1 MPAVMNELKLDS
13 RHEEGWN
20 MKRIISAFLIA
31 VGVMTFSTPASSQ
44 VLSDYS
50 SVPPF
55 VSASVPPSVMFVMS
69 KDHKLFYKA
78 YNDLIDLDEDGT
90 IDTTYKDT
98 IDYYGYFDSNKC
110 YTYSGSRFE
119 PSAAATGANL
129 HYCSAKW
136 SGNFLNWAT
145 MARIDIIRKVLYG
158 GYRTVDTNTT
168 TVLSRATLPRDAHSW
183 AKVYTG
189 SDIGNLTPNAW
200 TAITFCNTNTS
211 GTGSQATSSLVM
223 IVNGAFPYS
232 ASTEVAQCRIREQ
245 VASPTALGPTYT
257 YNVDVLVCVTSLL
270 DPNCQEYK
278 QGSSA
283 SGYKPVGVL
292 QKLGV
297 DRKGTV
303 DTSDDVSQMKFGLL
317 TGSYGA
323 SKAGGVLRSN
333 MSDML
338 AEIDNANGM
347 IKSSSEIIKTIDA
360 FKATTN
366 YTFPTVS
373 SSSPYGV
380 SAGGSY
386 TSTNIWGNPIGEM
399 LYETIRYYQGRSSY
413 TSQFYVNDANFNE
426 ETQWYDPYGTCTN
439 CAKCP
444 YCTKPF
450 TLIFSDLTPSF
461 DSDHLPGSY
470 WPTTISTSDTPS
482 VQTLITNSGINTLDG
497 VNKAFVGQYQN
508 SATDSGKCTPKGPAS
523 GVVNFGQVRGVCVE
537 EPTRQGS
544 FYIAGLA
551 HYAKT
556 TDLNAIQGDQK
567 MTTYVVAAGS
577 SVPTLE
583 FKVGPDPATAL
594 PVQILPIFHDG
605 CPDTTLAGCTS
616 LGQYG
621 DNSKGQIA
629 DFQYC
634 QNDADWTAEQAIPN
648 SYTSCYDIL
657 WDDSEEGGDYDLDSR
672 YRIYVKKTN
681 TTITVKTKGLY
692 ANAGNTGFMGY
703 IISGVN
709 ISASVTADDI
719 YDLRCGGS
727 LAGNTDCDRA
737 SDGNET
743 ATVERTFTAV
753 SSTSGILKDPL
764 WYAAKYGGFEDS
776 NANGIPDLQKEWDE
790 DGDGVPDTFYRAD
803 NPLQLEAK
811 LTEALADILSKSS
824 SGTSVSVLATSSGG
838 EGAIYQ
844 AYFYPS
850 IFEGT
855 EEIAWL
861 GYLQGLFFDA
871 DGQLREDSNQDGA
884 LVLKGANADKVV
896 QTFFDTSNQETR
908 VRRYNVDANGDPT
921 GTPEVITLSELNP
934 IWEAG
939 KKLAQRDTST
949 NPRTIKTW
957 VDSDGDGVVDSGEF
971 IDFSTA
977 NEATLR
983 KYLRAANSTEGT
995 NIINFIRGEQVS
1007 GYRNRNVTVE
1017 GESKTWRLGDI
1028 VYSSPVSVGG
1038 PSERFDLRY
1047 QDATYNRFYQKYKD
1061 RRHVVYVGANDGM
1074 LHAFNAGF
1082 FHRGDDPSTP
1092 NDVEHSWFTL
1102 TDEDGNGGELLGEEL
1117 WAFIPQE
1124 LLPHLKWLTGTD
1136 YDRNK
1141 HVYFVDGS
1149 PRIADAQIFDE
1160 GTCSVSLSDPACK
1173 YPGGWG
1179 TILIGSMRLGGGVLK
1194 VDLNGDGDTTDA
1206 GEDRFRSAYFALDIT
1221 DPEATPTLL
1230 WVYKEG
1236 DMGFTGSWPA
1246 VIRMDNSGTPVWY
1259 AAFGS
1264 GPTTYRGERATS
1276 GSTNKF
1282 ETTISDK
1289 GWIYIVNLKTGA
1301 LVKKIQADGSS
1312 ADTNAF
1318 MGDPAVFDLPRDY
1331 ETDVLYIGKT
1341 YYSSGWKGKVYRL
1354 VMKSADFS
1362 SYDLNVLYNPGQPV
1376 LAKPTA
1382 TMDNANRLWIFFGTG
1397 RYFSTGTSS
1406 DQTDTSNH
1414 GLYGIK
1420 ESGTNGCWNG
1430 SDWKTSC
1437 PTTAVPSSD
1446 LFDATNAS
1454 ISVGGAC
1461 TSCGSATTL
1470 TSLVTAMASKQGW
1483 YITLTGGERVL
1494 HEATILGGI
1503 VAATTFKPNATDVC
1517 SVQGT
1522 NALYAM
1528 YFQTGTAFTGSTA
1541 TSIIGLESN
1550 GTTVKRKLDLGTG
1563 VASKVNVVVSDNT
1576 ITGFVQSSTGE
1587 ILQISDIKTSSS
1599 VRQGTKVF
1607 KEISAE

>member
-1 MPAVMNELKLDS
+1 
-13 RHEEGWN
+13 

-31 VGVMTFSTPASSQ
+31 IGVATFSVPASPQ
-44 VLSDYS
+44 TITDYSAIPPFVSS
-50 SVPPF
+50 SVPP
-55 VSASVPPSVMFVMS
+55 AVMLVMS
-69 KDHKLFYKA
+69 KDHKLFFKA
-78 YNDLIDLDEDGT
+78 YNDLLDLDEDGT

-98 IDYYGYFDSNKC
+98 IDYYGYFDFNKC
-110 YTYSGSRFE
+110 YTYSSSRFE
-119 PSAAATGANL
+119 PSAWATGANS
-129 HYCSAKW
+129 HYCSGAW
-136 SGNFLNWAT
+136 SGNLLNWAT
-145 MARIDIIRKVLYG
+145 MARIDVLRKVLYG
-158 GYRTVDTNTT
+158 GKRTVDTSTT
-168 TVLSRATLPRDAHSW
+168 TVLSRTTLPRDAHSW
-183 AKVYTG
+183 SKVYTG
-189 SDIGNLTPNAW
+189 ADISSLTPTAW
-200 TAITFCNTNTS
+200 SAITFCNTNTS
-211 GTGSQATSSLVM
+211 KTGSEATSSLVM
-223 IVNGAFPYS
+223 IVNGAFPYA

-245 VASPTALGPTYT
+245 VASPTALSPTYT
-257 YNVDVLVCVTSLL
+257 YNVDVLVCVTALL
-270 DPNCQEYK
+270 DPNCQKYV
-278 QGSSA
+278 QGSSTPN
-283 SGYKPVGVL
+283 YKPVGLL
-292 QKLGV
+292 QKFGV
-297 DRKGTV
+297 DRKGTD
-303 DTSDDVSQMKFGLL
+303 DTSDDVAQISFGLIS
-317 TGSYGA
+317 GSYGA
-323 SKAGGVLRSN
+323 NKAGGVLRSN
-333 MSDML
+333 MSNML
-338 AEIDNANGM
+338 AEIDNPNGM
-347 IKSSSEIIKTIDA
+347 IKASSEIIKTIDA
-360 FKATTN
+360 FSATNN
-366 YTFPTVS
+366 YTFPTIN
-373 SSSPYGV
+373 SSSPYNV
-380 SAGGSY
+380 TAGGSY

-399 LYETIRYYQGRSSY
+399 LYETIRYYQGRSGY
-413 TSQFYVNDANFNE
+413 TSQFYVNDPNLNE

-450 TLIFSDLTPSF
+450 ALILSDLTPSF

-482 VQTLITNSGINTLDG
+482 VQTLINNSGINTLDG
-497 VNKAFVGQYQN
+497 LNQVFVGQYQGT
-508 SATDSGKCTPKGPAS
+508 TDRKCTPKGPGTSVA
-523 GVVNFGQVRGVCVE
+523 NFGQIRGICVE

-544 FYIAGLA
+544 YYIAGLA
-551 HYAKT
+551 HYART

-567 MTTYVVAAGS
+567 MTTYVVATGS

-583 FKVGPDPATAL
+583 FTVDPGTA
-594 PVQILPIFHDG
+594 PKKVQILPIFHDG
-605 CPDTTLAGCTS
+605 CPDTTGLAGCTS

-634 QNDADWTAEQAIPN
+634 SSDTDWTTEQGN
-648 SYTSCYDIL
+648 GYTSCYDIL

-672 YRIYVKKTN
+672 YRIYVKTGSG
-681 TTITVKTKGLY
+681 TVTVKTKGLY
-692 ANAGNTGFMGY
+692 ANAGHTGFLGY
-703 IISGVN
+703 IISGV
-709 ISASVTADDI
+709 VGADDY
-719 YDLRCGGS
+719 YDLRCGGT
-727 LAGNTDCDRA
+727 LAGSTDCDRA

-743 ATVERTFTAV
+743 AIVERTFTANG
-753 SSTSGILKDPL
+753 SNAGFLKDPL
-764 WYAAKYGGFEDS
+764 WYAAKYGGFNDS
-776 NANGIPDLQKEWDE
+776 NGNNIPDLQKEWDK
-790 DGDGVPDTFYRAD
+790 DGNGIPDTFFYAS
-803 NPLQLEAK
+803 NPLKLEAR

-850 IFEGT
+850 VFEGAN
-855 EEIAWL
+855 EIAWL

-871 DGQLREDSNQDGA
+871 NGRLREDSNQDGK
-884 LVLKGANADKVV
+884 LILKGPNADKIV
-896 QTFFDTSNQETR
+896 QTFYDSANQETR
-908 VRRYNVDANGDPT
+908 VRRYSVDANGDPT
-921 GTPEVITLSELNP
+921 GTPEIITLSEMNP

-939 KKLAQRDTST
+939 KKLAQRNLSA

-983 KYLRAANSTEGT
+983 PYLRAANATEGT
-995 NIINFIRGEQVS
+995 NIINFIRGEKVT
-1007 GYRNRNVTVE
+1007 GYRAREVTVA
-1017 GESKTWRLGDI
+1017 GVSDKTWRLGDI

-1047 QDATYNRFYQKYKD
+1047 QDVSYNRFYEKYKD

-1082 FHRGDDPSTP
+1082 FHRGDDPSTTS
-1092 NDVEHSWFTL
+1092 DVEHSWFTRNP
-1102 TDEDGNGGELLGEEL
+1102 TNNTSGPLLGEEL
-1117 WAFIPQE
+1117 WGFIPQE

-1149 PRIADAQIFDE
+1149 PRIADVQIYAQQAVCATNI
-1160 GTCSVSLSDPACK
+1160 SDPGCIN
-1173 YPGGWG
+1173 PGGWA
-1179 TILIGSMRLGGGVLK
+1179 TILIGSMRLGGGVIR
-1194 VDLNGDGDTTDA
+1194 VDLNGDGDTTDP

-1221 DPEATPTLL
+1221 DPEAAPKLL
-1230 WVYKEG
+1230 WVFKEG

-1246 VIRMDNSGTPVWY
+1246 VIRMDNSGAPVWY

-1289 GWIYIVNLKTGA
+1289 GWIYIVNLSTGA
-1301 LVKKIQADGSS
+1301 LVKKIQADGSA

-1331 ETDVLYIGKT
+1331 DTDVLYIGKT

-1354 VMKSADFS
+1354 VMKSVDFS

-1414 GLYGIK
+1414 GFYGIK

-1430 SDWKTSC
+1430 RDWKTSC

-1446 LFDATNAS
+1446 LFDATSAS

-1461 TSCGSATTL
+1461 ASCGSATTL

-1541 TSIIGLESN
+1541 TSIIGLESD

>member
-1 MPAVMNELKLDS
+1 
-13 RHEEGWN
+13 

-31 VGVMTFSTPASSQ
+31 VGVVAFSAPASSQ

-55 VSASVPPSVMFVMS
+55 VSASVPPSVMFVMA

-78 YNDLIDLDEDGT
+78 YNDLLDLDEDGT

-110 YTYSGSRFE
+110 YSYSSSRFT
-119 PSAAATGANL
+119 PAALATGANL
-129 HYCSAKW
+129 HYCSGNW

-145 MARIDIIRKVLYG
+145 MSRMDIIRKVLYG
-158 GYRTVDTNTT
+158 GYRTVDTSTT

-183 AKVYTG
+183 VKVYTG
-189 SDIGNLTPNAW
+189 SDIDDLTPTAW
-200 TAITFCNTNTS
+200 TAITLCNLNTAK
-211 GTGSQATSSLVM
+211 TGAEATSSLVW
-223 IVNGAFPYS
+223 ILEGAFPYA
-232 ASTEVAQCRIREQ
+232 ASTEVAQCRIQEQ
-245 VASPTALGPTYT
+245 VSSPTKLTPTYA
-257 YNVDVLVCVTSLL
+257 YYVDIVVCVSSPLTML

-303 DTSDDVSQMKFGLL
+303 DTSDDVSQMKFGMLS
-317 TGSYGA
+317 GSYGA

-347 IKSSSEIIKTIDA
+347 VKSSSEIIKTING

-366 YTFPTVS
+366 YTYPS
-373 SSSPYGV
+373 IGSSSPY
-380 SAGGSY
+380 SASGSGY
-386 TSTNIWGNPIGEM
+386 SNTNIWGNPIGEM

-413 TSQFYVNDANFNE
+413 TSQFYVNDPNFSE
-426 ETQWYDPYGTCTN
+426 ETQWYDPYGTCAN

-450 TLIFSDLTPSF
+450 TLILSDLTPSY

-482 VQTLITNSGINTLDG
+482 VQTLIANSGINTLDG
-497 VNKAFVGQYQN
+497 VNKAFVGQYQGTIDN
-508 SATDSGKCTPKGPAS
+508 KCTPKGPAS
-523 GVVNFGQVRGVCVE
+523 GVADFGQIRGVCVE

-544 FYIAGLA
+544 YYIAGLA
-551 HYAKT
+551 HYAHT

-583 FKVGPDPATAL
+583 FEVGPDPATAL

-634 QNDADWTAEQAIPN
+634 RNDADWTTEQGNA
-648 SYTSCYDIL
+648 YTDCFDIL
-657 WDDSEEGGDYDLDSR
+657 WDDSEEGGDYDLDTR

-692 ANAGNTGFMGY
+692 ANAGHTGFMGY
-703 IISGVN
+703 IISGVS

-727 LAGNTDCDRA
+727 LAGSTDCDRA

-743 ATVERTFTAV
+743 AAVERTFTAV
-753 SSTSGILKDPL
+753 SSSSGFLKDPL

-776 NANGIPDLQKEWDE
+776 NASGTPDLQKEWDE
-790 DGDGVPDTFYRAD
+790 DNDGVPDTFYRAD

-884 LVLKGANADKVV
+884 LVLKGTNADKVV

-921 GTPEVITLSELNP
+921 GTPEVITLSEMNP

-939 KKLAQRDTST
+939 KKLAARDTST
-949 NPRTIKTW
+949 NPRKIYTW
-957 VDSDGDGVVDSGEF
+957 IDDTPYNNSVEAADEF
-971 IDFSTA
+971 IPFTTA
-977 NEATLR
+977 NESRLR
-983 KYLRAANSTEGT
+983 SYLRAANATEGT
-995 NIINFIRGEQVS
+995 NIINFIRGEAVTGYRAREVTVS
-1007 GYRNRNVTVE
+1007 GVSGTP
-1017 GESKTWRLGDI
+1017 TWRLGDI

-1047 QDATYNRFYQKYKD
+1047 QDTTYNRFYQKYKD

-1082 FHRGDDPSTP
+1082 FHRGDDPDTP
-1092 NDVEHSWFTL
+1092 DDVEHSWFTL

-1136 YDRNK
+1136 YDRNR

-1149 PRIADAQIFDE
+1149 PRIADVQIFDE

-1301 LVKKIQADGSS
+1301 LVKKIQADGAT
-1312 ADTNAF
+1312 ADANAF
-1318 MGDPAVFDLPRDY
+1318 MGDPSSFDLPRDY
-1331 ETDVLYIGKT
+1331 DTDVLYIGKT

-1354 VMKSADFS
+1354 VMKSVDFS

-1376 LAKPTA
+1376 LSKPTA
-1382 TMDNANRLWIFFGTG
+1382 TMDNNNRLWIFFGTG

-1420 ESGTNGCWNG
+1420 ESGTNGCWDG

-1437 PTTAVPSSD
+1437 PTTAVPSTD
-1446 LFDATNAS
+1446 LFDATSAS

-1461 TSCGSATTL
+1461 ASCGSATTL

-1541 TSIIGLESN
+1541 TSIIGLESD